1 MRCIRDVWQLWLEQ
15 SFFCSMSMD
24 HLHLHLLDTPAT
36 LWPAFGF
43 EPRTSK
49 DQTKPQDFLAGSK
62 TFSSGSKPPAIDPW
76 VTLTEHD
83 LLLAVA
89 GPGTTTTSL
98 N

>member
-1 MRCIRDVWQLWLEQ
+1 
-15 SFFCSMSMD
+15 MSMD

-36 LWPAFGF
+36 VWPAFGF

-49 DQTKPQDFLAGSK
+49 DQTKPQDSLAGSK
-62 TFSSGSKPPAIDPW
+62 PFSSAQNHPPLFDPW